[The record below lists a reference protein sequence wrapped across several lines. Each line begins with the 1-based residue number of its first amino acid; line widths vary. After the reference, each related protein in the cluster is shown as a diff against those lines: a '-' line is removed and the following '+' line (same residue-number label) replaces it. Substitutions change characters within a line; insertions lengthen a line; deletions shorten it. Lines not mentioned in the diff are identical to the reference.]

1 MNIGISTNVDKMV
14 VMLNKNSKIPTSC
27 EKIFTTSHDC
37 QRIIDIDIYEG
48 ISNNCNENHLIG
60 KYKLVGIPP
69 LKKGAILINL
79 LFKISI
85 NGILNVS
92 INGFKNP
99 YNEDNKN
106 FDYKLCDNIKLIS
119 SYMARELLK
128 RILSKK

>member
-1 MNIGISTNVDKMV
+1 MKLTTTNQKLEWIRENCPEEEYLERFIEQYSEGRINIINHENGYVTALDGFVD
-14 VMLNKNSKIPTSC
+14 
-27 EKIFTTSHDC
+27 
-37 QRIIDIDIYEG
+37 IILYE
-48 ISNNCNENHLIG
+48 LD
-60 KYKLVGIPP
+60 KLVGIPA

-99 YNEDNKN
+99 FNEDNKN
-106 FDYKLCDNIKLIS
+106 FDYKVYDNIKLIS